1 MFEACLVENPS
12 VQVVCFENHAEWRF
26 CLAPF
31 CVLRLVGAVA
41 PVGALAPERVVPYL
55 VSPCA
60 HARFCW
66 MFILTHATALKP
78 SHSNRSYPLHHLQ
91 HKKKGKEFD
100 VILSSGVLFVA
111 TKSSKLLSRKKS
123 ALELNSKSQAEV
135 GRATSTCVQAGFG
148 VPDPAARDT
157 LDGDEPSVRIRIS
170 KGPVTP

>member
-1 MFEACLVENPS
+1 MS
-12 VQVVCFENHAEWRF
+12 RWY
-26 CLAPF
+26 
-31 CVLRLVGAVA
+31 VLRTTQNGDFVLLLLCVA
-41 PVGALAPERVVPYL
+41 PCWRSGALSARWRSVGALAPERVVPYL

-66 MFILTHATALKP
+66 MFISTHATALKP

-91 HKKKGKEFD
+91 HQKKGKELD

-123 ALELNSKSQAEV
+123 ALELDSMSQAEV
-135 GRATSTCVQAGFG
+135 GRATSTSVQAGFG

-157 LDGDEPSVRIRIS
+157 LDGDEPSVRVRIP